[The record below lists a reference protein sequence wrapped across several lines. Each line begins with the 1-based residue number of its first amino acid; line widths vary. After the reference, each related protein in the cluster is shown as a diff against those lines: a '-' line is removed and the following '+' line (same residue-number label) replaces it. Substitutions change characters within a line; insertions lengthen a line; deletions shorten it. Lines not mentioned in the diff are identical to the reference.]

1 MIELHNFDLN
11 LLVAFD
17 LLMEEQNVSR
27 AAERMFVTQSA
38 MSHTLQR
45 LRQQLDDP
53 LLVKT
58 PAGMKPTERALSL
71 VDPVK
76 SVLRDIKRL
85 IRAPEEFDPLQSSRR
100 FIIAATDYMDM
111 LVLPPLIER
120 IALAAPGIDIHVKR
134 TELPFPEA
142 ELEHNDLDVVLG
154 FDAILKPAPYL
165 RKDKLFDERMTCVV
179 AKRHPVGKRQEL
191 TLEEYV
197 SSKHMLISRTGTRVG
212 LIDEWLSERGLA
224 RQIALI
230 VPHFLSAPF
239 IVAKTDMI
247 LSLPKRIA
255 NEFVGL
261 APLNVLPVPMELP
274 AYDLVM
280 VWHPLREPD
289 PAHRWLRD
297 QIADVCLNLDL
308 SFAARQRP
316 AKPAARALTSTRK

>member
-1 MIELHNFDLN
+1 VTELHNFDLN

-17 LLMEEQNVSR
+17 LLMEEKNVSR

-58 PAGMKPTERALSL
+58 PAGMKPTDRALSL
-71 VDPVK
+71 VNPVK
-76 SVLRDIKRL
+76 AVLRDVKRL
-85 IRAPEEFDPLQSSRR
+85 IRAPEEFDPSRSRR
-100 FIIAATDYMDM
+100 RFVIAATDYIDL
-111 LVLPPLIER
+111 LVLPPLVER

-134 TELPFPEA
+134 TEAPFPEA
-142 ELEHNDLDVVLG
+142 DLEHNDIDVVLG
-154 FDAILKPAPYL
+154 FDAVLKPPAYL
-165 RKDKLFDERMTCVV
+165 SKTKLFDDHMACVIG
-179 AKRHPVGKRQEL
+179 REHSVGENGQL

-197 SSKHMLISRTGTRVG
+197 SCKHMLISRTGARVG
-212 LIDEWLSERGLA
+212 LIDEWLSERGLT
-224 RQIALI
+224 RRIALI

-247 LSLPKRIA
+247 LSLPERIA
-255 NEFVGL
+255 NDFVDL
-261 APLNVLPVPMELP
+261 APLNIVSIPMELP

-280 VWHPLREPD
+280 VWHPLHDPD

-297 QIADVCLNLDL
+297 QITEICRKIDKPFT
-308 SFAARQRP
+308 SRSAAR
-316 AKPAARALTSTRK
+316 